1 MLANRS
7 IHAVWLLLMLI
18 TIGSALLAESG
29 ETNLLI
35 TLLIAL
41 SVLLKGRLVVER
53 LMELRSANGYIRFAM
68 NFYFYV
74 VPILIVLVYL
84 IPDQL
89 ASMTT
94 LS

>member
-7 IHAVWLLLMLI
+7 IHVVWLLLMLI

-53 LMELRSANGYIRFAM
+53 LMELRSANRYIRFAM

-74 VPILIVLVYL
+74 VPTLIVLVYL

>member
-7 IHAVWLLLMLI
+7 IHVVWLLLMLI
-18 TIGSALLAESG
+18 TLGSALLAESG
-29 ETNLLI
+29 ETSLLI

-53 LMELRSANGYIRFAM
+53 LMELRSANRYIRFAM

-74 VPILIVLVYL
+74 VPTLIVLVYL

-94 LS
+94 L